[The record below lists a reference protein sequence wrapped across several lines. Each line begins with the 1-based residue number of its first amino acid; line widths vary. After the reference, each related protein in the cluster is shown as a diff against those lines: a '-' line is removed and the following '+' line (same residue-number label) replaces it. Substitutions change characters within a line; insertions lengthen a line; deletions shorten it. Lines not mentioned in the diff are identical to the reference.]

1 MIASATSTTQPPQ
14 LTVTSRLRVRYA
26 ETDAMGIVY
35 HANYFIWMEVGRTD
49 YFREIGFPYRQLE
62 TEHQLH
68 TPLVDVHCRYF
79 LSAYYDDEILVET
92 QIAQLEKRL
101 IKFHYLIFR
110 ENDRQRLAE
119 GESTHL
125 VIDTQ
130 RRKASLPEALLRTLR
145 KY

>member
-1 MIASATSTTQPPQ
+1 
-14 LTVTSRLRVRYA
+14 
-26 ETDAMGIVY
+26 
-35 HANYFIWMEVGRTD
+35 
-49 YFREIGFPYRQLE
+49 
-62 TEHQLH
+62 
-68 TPLVDVHCRYF
+68 
-79 LSAYYDDEILVET
+79 
-92 QIAQLEKRL
+92 L